1 MLYTKK
7 ENIHIKERGETI
19 PLKRKKVKSVK
30 QLGNTGTKLEKE
42 VAAMEEAMKQH
53 DIERNC
59 KQLIDELM
67 PQIKTMEQTLF
78 GTYHRNIIEYSTS
91 RIKSPESIVE
101 KLHRKNRDV
110 SLNKALET
118 LRDLAG
124 IRVVCSFQDDVYKV
138 AGAIKNLPGYELVKE
153 KNYIAKP
160 KSSGYRS
167 IHLILK
173 STNTTSNI
181 QYIEVQI
188 RSAAMNYWAILEHQL
203 CYKNE
208 KKGAQKIR
216 QELKGCAIDIA
227 KIDKKML
234 KLRKEIEKI

>member
-1 MLYTKK
+1 M
-7 ENIHIKERGETI
+7 
-19 PLKRKKVKSVK
+19 KRKKVKSIK
-30 QLGNTGTKLEKE
+30 QLGNTGTQLEKE

-53 DIERNC
+53 NIEENC
-59 KQLIDELM
+59 QKLIDGLM
-67 PQIKTMEQTLF
+67 PQIKDMERTLY

-91 RIKSPESIVE
+91 RIKTPESIVE
-101 KLHRKNRDV
+101 KLHRKNREV
-110 SLNKALET
+110 SLNKAIET

-124 IRVVCSFQDDVYKV
+124 IRIICSFQDDVYRV
-138 AGAIKNLPGYELVKE
+138 AGAIKQLPGYELVKE
-153 KNYIAKP
+153 KNYITKP

-167 IHLILK
+167 IHLILRPTK
-173 STNTTSNI
+173 TTSNI
-181 QYIEVQI
+181 KCIEVQV

-208 KKGAQKIR
+208 KKGAERIR
-216 QELKGCAIDIA
+216 KELKECAIDIA

>member
-1 MLYTKK
+1 M
-7 ENIHIKERGETI
+7 
-19 PLKRKKVKSVK
+19 KRKKVKSIK
-30 QLGNTGTKLEKE
+30 QLGNTGTQLEKE

-53 DIERNC
+53 NIEENC
-59 KQLIDELM
+59 QKLIDGLM
-67 PQIKTMEQTLF
+67 PQIKDMERTLY

-91 RIKSPESIVE
+91 RIKTPESIVE
-101 KLHRKNRDV
+101 KLHRKNREV
-110 SLNKALET
+110 SLNKAIET

-124 IRVVCSFQDDVYKV
+124 IRIICSFQD
-138 AGAIKNLPGYELVKE
+138 ELVKE
-153 KNYIAKP
+153 KNYITKP

-167 IHLILK
+167 IHLILRPTK
-173 STNTTSNI
+173 TTSNI
-181 QYIEVQI
+181 KCIEVQV

-208 KKGAQKIR
+208 KKGAERIR
-216 QELKGCAIDIA
+216 KELKECAIDIA